1 MSAYLS
7 SADCLNALATY
18 WERKASQGA
27 STAEGSILRALHC
40 QRRATGATS
49 GDYVTDLKDDE
60 KACARI
66 LASVKG
72 NPLRAVFGILLI
84 ENQNSLKARY
94 PGDSEMWETT
104 PEYVG
109 RSLPCV
115 DRWIQQR
122 KTGEMV
128 GLLNGYEYQACE
140 HNEWERSLAFFIC
153 QQISSHLLDDLQVLH
168 CPPNEYGSRGHWA
181 SFKAPADGPGP
192 VRLSTLAKS

>member
-1 MSAYLS
+1 MSAFLA

-18 WERKASQGA
+18 WERKASRGA
-27 STAEGSILRALHC
+27 STAEGSILRAIHC
-40 QRRATGATS
+40 QRHATGATS

-94 PGDSEMWETT
+94 PGDSEMWETG

-109 RSLPCV
+109 RSLPVV

-140 HNEWERSLAFFIC
+140 HNDWGTSLAFFIC
-153 QQISSHLLDDLQVLH
+153 QQISSHLLDDLQALH
-168 CPPNEYGSRGHWA
+168 CPPDEFGSRGNWA
-181 SFKAPADGPGP
+181 SFQAPKDGPRP
-192 VRLSTLAKS
+192 VSLSQLAKG